1 MEMVVLCFLFRTQ
14 TLSYTSCNMNQG
26 KQLHALLTIGLNT
39 FEPKCRNNSYL
50 FNLLGGEKSFC
61 TFESSILFLVSH
73 FKNDIGIKTMR
84 IVIIY

>member
-50 FNLLGGEKSFC
+50 FNLLGGEKG
-61 TFESSILFLVSH
+61 LFAPLKALYYFLLVISRM
-73 FKNDIGIKTMR
+73 T
-84 IVIIY
+84 

>member
-1 MEMVVLCFLFRTQ
+1 
-14 TLSYTSCNMNQG
+14 MNQG
-26 KQLHALLTIGLNT
+26 KQLHTLLTIGLNT

-50 FNLLGGEKSFC
+50 FNLLGEKSLFAPLKAL
-61 TFESSILFLVSH
+61 LFLVSH